1 MWKPTPSA
9 PGFPSGRVVRLYGAV
24 RSDVKVGT
32 FAAIIGTSQGQCEL
46 STNIWGTDLPRAD
59 LDVERRAIKL
69 GHSVLL
75 FDAIAIR
82 LSACWHL
89 DLERGPGCSPAGTC
103 TCTIWPDGAWTC
115 TIWPGKTPS
124 GTVTCIMDCDRNAA
138 QACGTADGMRTE

>member
-1 MWKPTPSA
+1 MALFFIRAAIEILDTNVVLMWKPTPSA

-46 STNIWGTDLPRAD
+46 FTNIWGTDLPRAD

-89 DLERGPGCSPAGTC
+89 DLERLPGLQ
-103 TCTIWPDGAWTC
+103 
-115 TIWPGKTPS
+115 PG
-124 GTVTCIMDCDRNAA
+124 RHLYLHHLA
-138 QACGTADGMRTE
+138 